1 MLYLNVYLVQ
11 KCKKHLC
18 CNLFWVPTQF
28 DWTTSY
34 LADDGDRKSEH
45 SLEDRDDEKQDE
57 KEEPEPHLV
66 SEELPA
72 ASPDKED
79 TQNIQQNRKMPKAN
93 DNIQY
98 KLQNTEEW
106 IKATV
111 LGRAGKAT
119 GKINAGITYRR
130 KSVQKRKV

>member
-1 MLYLNVYLVQ
+1 MFQDGKVVFVRLGAVFVRVSLNRLQ
-11 KCKKHLC
+11 K
-18 CNLFWVPTQF
+18 V
-28 DWTTSY
+28 TSY

-57 KEEPEPHLV
+57 KEEPEPRTV

-72 ASPDKED
+72 ASTDKED
-79 TQNIQQNRKMPKAN
+79 TQNIQQNRKTSKAN

-111 LGRAGKAT
+111 L
-119 GKINAGITYRR
+119 
-130 KSVQKRKV
+130 